1 MPNLLRPY
9 RVLVAALLLGAAADY
24 LFNGRA
30 LGVSAPLFVALG
42 LALLA
47 RLGADERRPAT
58 RANLWLG
65 GAALFFALCLA
76 WRASATL
83 TALNA
88 AAVAGLLALLA
99 LSYRAAPLHA
109 RHPAE
114 LLAGLAGGLGDML
127 FQPGALAAGAL
138 RAAPAPRL
146 RLASAGRV
154 GCGLLLALPVL
165 FIFTGL
171 LMAADAV
178 FASYVEQLLSFDIPF
193 DLADLLGHALFAGAA
208 AWACAGGL
216 LVALVADERWV
227 VGRALAAL
235 ARALVGLVYV
245 EPAEAAGVED
255 LPAEGDTQ
263 RLRAAR
269 RAPIAIGATEALTV
283 LALVDLLFGGFVAIQ
298 GAYFFGG
305 LDTLARTGMT
315 YAEYARRGFF
325 ELLAVACLSLGL
337 LCALAVVTRRPA
349 ARVRRAFNAAS
360 AAMIALVLGLL
371 ASAFERMALY
381 EQAYGYTELRVYT
394 HTFMIWLALVL
405 GLFLLALFR
414 ARPQIFTFG
423 GLVSLVVYLAALNL
437 ANPDALIVRENIARV
452 GRAAAYS
459 HRGEEV
465 DVFYLTQL
473 SPDATPA
480 LAASL
485 GQLNGESW
493 LVVAAALGGRHDELA
508 RQQAADGWPSWHL
521 GRASA
526 LWAIE
531 RTGLARPQ

>member
-1 MPNLLRPY
+1 
-9 RVLVAALLLGAAADY
+9 VHGLGA
-24 LFNGRA
+24 
-30 LGVSAPLFVALG
+30 V
-42 LALLA
+42 
-47 RLGADERRPAT
+47 
-58 RANLWLG
+58 
-65 GAALFFALCLA
+65 
-76 WRASATL
+76 
-83 TALNA
+83 
-88 AAVAGLLALLA
+88 
-99 LSYRAAPLHA
+99 
-109 RHPAE
+109 
-114 LLAGLAGGLGDML
+114 
-127 FQPGALAAGAL
+127 
-138 RAAPAPRL
+138 
-146 RLASAGRV
+146 
-154 GCGLLLALPVL
+154 
-165 FIFTGL
+165 
-171 LMAADAV
+171 
-178 FASYVEQLLSFDIPF
+178 
-193 DLADLLGHALFAGAA
+193 
-208 AWACAGGL
+208 
-216 LVALVADERWV
+216 
-227 VGRALAAL
+227 
-235 ARALVGLVYV
+235 
-245 EPAEAAGVED
+245 
-255 LPAEGDTQ
+255 
-263 RLRAAR
+263 
-269 RAPIAIGATEALTV
+269 EALTV
-283 LALVDLLFGGFVAIQ
+283 LVSVDLLFGGFVAVQ

-337 LCALAVVTRRPA
+337 LCALAIVTRRPEP
-349 ARVRRAFNAAS
+349 RRRWAFNAAS

-405 GLFLLALFR
+405 GLFLLALLRER
-414 ARPQIFTFG
+414 ARIFTFG